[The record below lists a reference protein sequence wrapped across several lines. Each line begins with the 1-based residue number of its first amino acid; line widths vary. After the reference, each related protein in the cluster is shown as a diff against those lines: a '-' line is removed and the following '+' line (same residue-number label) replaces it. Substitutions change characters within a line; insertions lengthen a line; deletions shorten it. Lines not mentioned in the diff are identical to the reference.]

1 MLFHG
6 KKMGKQWKQWQ
17 SFFLG
22 GATKSLQVVTEAMK
36 FKDASS
42 LKQSY
47 DQIDSIL
54 KSRDIALPTNVHL
67 VKAMLFP
74 VVMYG
79 CESWTLKKAEC

>member
-1 MLFHG
+1 MAKRWENSGNSG
-6 KKMGKQWKQWQ
+6 KV
-17 SFFLG
+17 FLG

-67 VKAMLFP
+67 VKAMAFP
-74 VVMYG
+74 VVVYG
-79 CESWTLKKAEC
+79 CETIHV